1 MRIYLAVS
9 PGDLRDAAGFQT
21 GLAHAAYRVGEGS
34 SLLSRNLL
42 MQSCGSP
49 AGRGGLLM
57 LSDCAA
63 PPIQRPEALA
73 GAVLRECSRRGY
85 SGAVLDFEAPPTEDR
100 RRFAA
105 VLGRRCAESRRS
117 LYLPEAYAAAGE
129 QRTVLINT
137 AVSGGSLEEHLQEVC
152 RQYGGAQN
160 IALDLQRLQMSFSLP
175 ARNGRGEPLTQEA
188 LQVLLRQRQPAV
200 FFSRDLC
207 ARYFTD
213 SDNGESR
220 FVLYDDAGTLRQKL
234 NLGRQL
240 GVAAAFLQWPEIRD
254 IAAKLLRRTSARA

>member
-137 AVSGGSLEEHLQEVC
+137 AVSGGSLEGYLRGLLPVWGSRLWVYLAPIRMLFPVPC
-152 RQYGGAQN
+152 LSGVGMPLDKAAADAL
-160 IALDLQRLQMSFSLP
+160 IARYPPHFSEELACCYCFFRDEAGD
-175 ARNGRGEPLTQEA
+175 AR
-188 LQVLLRQRQPAV
+188 VLLFDTEETCRK
-200 FFSRDLC
+200 
-207 ARYFTD
+207 
-213 SDNGESR
+213 
-220 FVLYDDAGTLRQKL
+220 KL
-234 NLGRQL
+234 NLLRSL
-240 GVAAAFLQWPEIRD
+240 GVRRVFGEIPQ
-254 IAAKLLRRTSARA
+254 T

>member
-105 VLGRRCAESRRS
+105 VLGRWCAESRRS

-137 AVSGGSLEEHLQEVC
+137 AVSGGSLEGYLRGLLPVWGSRLWVYLAPIRMLFPVPC
-152 RQYGGAQN
+152 LSGVGMPLDKAAADAL
-160 IALDLQRLQMSFSLP
+160 IARYPPHFSEDLACCYCFFRDEAGD
-175 ARNGRGEPLTQEA
+175 AR
-188 LQVLLRQRQPAV
+188 VLLFDTEETCRK
-200 FFSRDLC
+200 
-207 ARYFTD
+207 
-213 SDNGESR
+213 
-220 FVLYDDAGTLRQKL
+220 KL
-234 NLGRQL
+234 NLLRSL
-240 GVAAAFLQWPEIRD
+240 GVRRVFGEIP
-254 IAAKLLRRTSARA
+254 

>member
-175 ARNGRGEPLTQEA
+175 ARERPGRTA
-188 LQVLLRQRQPAV
+188 
-200 FFSRDLC
+200 
-207 ARYFTD
+207 
-213 SDNGESR
+213 
-220 FVLYDDAGTLRQKL
+220 DAGSPASPAAS
-234 NLGRQL
+234 
-240 GVAAAFLQWPEIRD
+240 AAARRFLFPRPV
-254 IAAKLLRRTSARA
+254 RPVFY

>member
-188 LQVLLRQRQPAV
+188 PASPAASAGSPPFSFPATCAPGILLIPTTAKAAL
-200 FFSRDLC
+200 SSMTTPELC
-207 ARYFTD
+207 GK
-213 SDNGESR
+213 S
-220 FVLYDDAGTLRQKL
+220 
-234 NLGRQL
+234 
-240 GVAAAFLQWPEIRD
+240 
-254 IAAKLLRRTSARA
+254 